1 MYRLLSLF
9 IVVAAAAV
17 AAEPGCTTIV
27 CGVGTIERN
36 GECAPA
42 DDGTDPATCG
52 SGTTLVGDRCVT
64 TVECGDHTQAVIGSD
79 GSVTCEGTGTVQP
92 CGVPLQ
98 CPKPSPGKMTICG
111 QLYNIETMAEFQDP
125 DSATGDPC
133 VTATAD
139 GPCALRMDAFDAIDF
154 ATHAGSSTPAT
165 PLQVGGTYLDNC
177 GRYRFEDVPMPSS
190 PFVGLGFDDKDAA
203 KAGPAGATNAV
214 GVATAF
220 ASDTAVNLEAF
231 IAKKSTTDT
240 WQGSGGPPVSGGV
253 YVPIFRAHK
262 CDLDGTT
269 CTGDAAETQSGVQI
283 YKNAQQVPNND
294 FYFADTDNQHTQ
306 VDPSLT
312 STGAN
317 GTGLLT
323 GASVAD
329 MLAWTGMGGISDTTN
344 CTWEKH
350 AAASL
355 PNIVTFQIYR
365 PTNQIGKTCNQ

>member
-1 MYRLLSLF
+1 MLSLF
-9 IVVAAAAV
+9 MVLAAAAV
-17 AAEPGCTTIV
+17 ASEPGCTTV
-27 CGVGTIERN
+27 TCGVGTIERN

-42 DDGTDPATCG
+42 DGVHDPAACG
-52 SGTTLVGDRCVT
+52 SGTTLVGDRCIT
-64 TVECGDHTQAVIGSD
+64 TVECGEHTQPVVGSD
-79 GSVTCEGTGTVQP
+79 GSVTCEGTGTVQA
-92 CGVPLQ
+92 CGQPLD

-111 QLYNIETMAEFQDP
+111 QLYDIETMQEFRDL
-125 DSATGDPC
+125 DNATGDPC

-154 ATHAGSSTPAT
+154 ATHAGSATPPT
-165 PLQVGGTYLDNC
+165 PLQVGDTYIDTC

-190 PFVGLGFDDKDAA
+190 PYVGLGFDDKDAA
-203 KAGPAGATNAV
+203 KMGPPGATNAV

-220 ASDTAVNLEAF
+220 SQDVTVNLEAF
-231 IAKKSTTDT
+231 IAKKATTDA
-240 WQGSGGPPVSGGV
+240 WEGSGGPPVSGGI

-262 CDLDGTT
+262 CDADGTT
-269 CTGDAAETQSGVQI
+269 CTGDAMATQAGVQI
-283 YKNAQQVPNND
+283 YKNTQQVPNSD
-294 FYFADTDNQHTQ
+294 YYFADADNKHTQ

-323 GASVAD
+323 GASVMD
-329 MLAWTGMGGISDTTN
+329 MLAWTGMGGIADTTN
-344 CTWEKH
+344 CKWESH